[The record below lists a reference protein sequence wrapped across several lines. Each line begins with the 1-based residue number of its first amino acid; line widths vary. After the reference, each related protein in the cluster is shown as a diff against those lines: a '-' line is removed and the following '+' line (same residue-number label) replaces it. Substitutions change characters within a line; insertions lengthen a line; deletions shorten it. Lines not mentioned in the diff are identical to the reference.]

1 MRRCR
6 EPPDCWTST
15 ASLSTCTARSPAPSV
30 STIRRR
36 VESAWTSNT
45 TDSTRDVY
53 TYVYIHFSA
62 LLDVSQA
69 PCGPTGLVFGLKTA
83 VHLEHKAH
91 AEFRLH
97 WGPRVTLWSG
107 LSGVKWRQWQVRVGK
122 VGSVAAGT

>member
-6 EPPDCWTST
+6 ETPDCWMST
-15 ASLSTCTARSPAPSV
+15 ASTSTSTDRSPAPSV

-36 VESAWTSNT
+36 VESARTSNT

-53 TYVYIHFSA
+53 TCVYIHFSA
-62 LLDVSQA
+62 LLDVRKLLA
-69 PCGPTGLVFGLKTA
+69 APTGLVFGLKTA
-83 VHLEHKAH
+83 IHLEHKAH

-107 LSGVKWRQWQVRVGK
+107 LSGVRRRQWQVRVWK
-122 VGSVAAGT
+122 SDSFAG